1 MLPNSR
7 PRNRCKIAGG
17 GGLTARFRA
26 CYLYNVFPLAAGN
39 SSQPSLSSRCIF
51 LYLDRQYPA
60 LQNGPNRLP
69 NPYVPE
75 CAPGG
80 PPGRQSSRRLKRL
93 SEKKLRKP
101 RSNVAKGRTKGGK
114 DPERRGHYCSSP

>member
-17 GGLTARFRA
+17 GGLTAWFRA
-26 CYLYNVFPLAAGN
+26 CYLYSVFPLTAGN
-39 SSQPSLSSRCIF
+39 SSQSSLSSRCIF

-69 NPYVPE
+69 NPCTRMCPRRTARPPVVKAAKKAVRE
-75 CAPGG
+75 EAKKAAFERGQG
-80 PPGRQSSRRLKRL
+80 PDQGR
-93 SEKKLRKP
+93 EGP
-101 RSNVAKGRTKGGK
+101 RAERTLL
-114 DPERRGHYCSSP
+114 